1 MVRTLLIRGMF
12 AGLVAGVVYFVFA
25 FVFGEPAVET
35 AIAYEEQL
43 AVAAGA
49 ASDDAPLVS
58 RGVQATIG
66 LAVAV
71 LVYGVAVGGLFA
83 LVYAVVYGRIGRLS
97 PRATAA
103 VTALVA
109 FVVISLV
116 PFLKY
121 PANPPA
127 SSIDETIGQRTGLYV
142 VMILFSVVLAVGAIL
157 LGRRLLGRLGVW
169 NATLIGAGAYVVAA
183 GIVGFLMQP
192 IDETPPDFPAVVL
205 YDFRL
210 ASIGGQL
217 VLWASLGLV
226 FGALVDGRA
235 GRRSAAGTVD
245 APSS

>member
-1 MVRTLLIRGMF
+1 MVRTLLIRGML

-25 FVFGEPAVET
+25 FVFGEPTIEA

-49 ASDDAPLVS
+49 ASDGAPLVS

-66 LAVAV
+66 LAVAA
-71 LVYGVAVGGLFA
+71 LVYGVAIGGLFA
-83 LVYAVVYGRIGRLS
+83 LVYAVIYGRVGRLS

-157 LGRRLLGRLGVW
+157 LGRRLLERWGAW
-169 NATLIGAGAYVVAA
+169 NATLIGAGAYVVAV
-183 GIVGFLMQP
+183 GIVGLLMRP

-217 VLWASLGLV
+217 VLWATLGLV
-226 FGALVDGRA
+226 FGALVDGRV
-235 GRRSAAGTVD
+235 RRYPIPA
-245 APSS
+245 